1 MVSSFDCWTCSFCG
15 IGDFV
20 WGPPIPAA
28 RGGGLPP
35 PFGSLRE
42 GSWHTA
48 GVTEGFLSYHGK
60 SPVTAPPCHPLSR
73 KGALRRRAGPS
84 RPTRRGIRG
93 GEGFRRLRAA
103 GPFAHG
109 GKGTKAPPGV
119 GPGGQGPTGALP
131 PDPRFTGDALLGVLG
146 EDPAPEIRWIA
157 GPPSG
162 PLGPGRPKLIAPP
175 SLRPRLAVR
184 IPAAAG

>member
-1 MVSSFDCWTCSFCG
+1 MVDMMISSFDCWTCSFCG

-103 GPFAHG
+103 ESPSPLPPRYARHLPHRGRLRRCAGSPPTSPLPN
-109 GKGTKAPPGV
+109 TKNRPGV
-119 GPGGQGPTGALP
+119 GRFHTFFGNYGVFLP
-131 PDPRFTGDALLGVLG
+131 WT
-146 EDPAPEIRWIA
+146 
-157 GPPSG
+157 PS
-162 PLGPGRPKLIAPP
+162 
-175 SLRPRLAVR
+175 
-184 IPAAAG
+184 